1 MVKVDFCRVML
12 VSFLMMD
19 LKLILCQFVK
29 ELKLKNII
37 ESYIVEIWVIRVLDF
52 KNLNWFIKKL
62 IFFKLILI
70 L

>member
-52 KNLNWFIKKL
+52 KI
-62 IFFKLILI
+62 
-70 L
+70 

>member
-1 MVKVDFCRVML
+1 MVKVDFYKVML

-52 KNLNWFIKKL
+52 KILNWLIKKL